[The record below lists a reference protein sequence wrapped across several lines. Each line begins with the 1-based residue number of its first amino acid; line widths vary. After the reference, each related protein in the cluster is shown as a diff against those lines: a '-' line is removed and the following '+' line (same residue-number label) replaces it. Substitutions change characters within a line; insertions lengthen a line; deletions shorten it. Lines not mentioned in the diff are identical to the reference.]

1 MRKLIKE
8 FTKLLLNKLNE
19 YFVSYYE
26 EAPKTTK
33 FPYLVVPSITVS
45 PLNAGYSCLFD
56 VEIYNNELSKITLE
70 SILDTL
76 RDNLNNYSFIND
88 KIAFHIGYE
97 SENIIK
103 STEQDL
109 SIRRITFSARIFRK
123 EN

>member
-1 MRKLIKE
+1 MIEEFIKQ
-8 FTKLLLNKLNE
+8 LLNKLNE
-19 YFVSYYE
+19 HYTSYYE

-33 FPYLVVPSITVS
+33 FPYLVVPSITVA

-76 RDNLNNYSFIND
+76 RDKLNNYSFIND